1 MARVSKRNPYHDERG
16 RFTSANAAVGG
27 AGVRG
32 GRGKKPRVRR
42 GNETKSKSGES
53 KTVQELKNAGV
64 PDFAIEGILAEA
76 RQHDSP
82 QSFRVAFSV
91 QKMQGTYTHLTSEK
105 DFKVD
110 INRKTYGGSEG
121 FSTEPAINLSG
132 DPENW
137 KAVFREE
144 IQGWEHKTREEK
156 KAMLSGKG
164 KYLAIVTMP
173 NAPQGSYQNTT
184 GYDGHK
190 IYVGSKGLPHVVV
203 HKVMPYQQGVR
214 YFNKIHNKVWDVL
227 TGGDVVGGGN
237 YGGKLEEIWEYA
249 NKTKV
254 SKANPYHDE
263 RGRFTSANAAVGGS
277 GGRSGRVR
285 TIKPAPRK
293 RGKKGGK
300 RKADYKERIARI
312 DEKIDE
318 LVESRNN
325 LFDPMTE
332 RSIGGVVINRRT
344 GKPAKGSTR
353 LTESEKSAAAVKR
366 KQAEYSRKMKALQDK
381 RTEAMGDAA
390 RAAAKRQKKAETK
403 QARDAAYLKRP
414 RGKKSIEASRKFQ
427 ERLRQK
433 MFTSTEDR
441 FRMMRAVANAPSEL
455 VFRQPKPPKRDKK
468 RKRGWVGKVYV
479 GDLELVAVPALS
491 KNNPTSSDVHL
502 PTIMNR
508 KKKRTRKMMLEDI
521 VEKNAKL
528 KNPKGGL
535 TAAGRRHFK
544 RKEGANLK
552 PGVKGKADT
561 PEKMRRKGSFLTR
574 FFTNPSGPMKN
585 DKGEPTRLA
594 LSAAA
599 WGEPVP
605 RDRASAARLAAKG
618 RSLLQRYENRKK
630 VEKANPYH
638 DERGRFTSANAAV
651 GGAGMRTGRPGR
663 GHGSSKQR
671 KARHRAES
679 NALNNKQQDRY
690 HAARR
695 DGVSHEKALV
705 EAGGNPKA
713 FAMARKHQ
721 KLISSNKPKTPE
733 MQKAMDKVR
742 SEYQRLD
749 SASQS
754 QYMTYRIMTDESPG
768 GIKPFNIVA
777 ESAKQTDG
785 TISVSGGRSK
795 LSSKE
800 RRARR
805 DQRNAEQ
812 RDAFDTLVSR
822 TGQMKSRIEP
832 KNARDKAKAKKVRD
846 YMTPAAKRFKNPKHR
861 AYALE
866 RIKQMTSGK
875 ARPDGMSKP
884 YGMSAADV
892 RTYEAVLG
900 RIFKSG
906 RLKYGI

>member
-1 MARVSKRNPYHDERG
+1 VARVSKRNPYHDERG

-27 AGVRG
+27 
-32 GRGKKPRVRR
+32 
-42 GNETKSKSGES
+42 
-53 KTVQELKNAGV
+53 
-64 PDFAIEGILAEA
+64 
-76 RQHDSP
+76 
-82 QSFRVAFSV
+82 
-91 QKMQGTYTHLTSEK
+91 
-105 DFKVD
+105 
-110 INRKTYGGSEG
+110 
-121 FSTEPAINLSG
+121 
-132 DPENW
+132 
-137 KAVFREE
+137 
-144 IQGWEHKTREEK
+144 
-156 KAMLSGKG
+156 
-164 KYLAIVTMP
+164 
-173 NAPQGSYQNTT
+173 
-184 GYDGHK
+184 
-190 IYVGSKGLPHVVV
+190 
-203 HKVMPYQQGVR
+203 
-214 YFNKIHNKVWDVL
+214 
-227 TGGDVVGGGN
+227 
-237 YGGKLEEIWEYA
+237 
-249 NKTKV
+249 
-254 SKANPYHDE
+254 
-263 RGRFTSANAAVGGS
+263 S
-277 GGRSGRVR
+277 GGRARRVR

-293 RGKKGGK
+293 RGKKNGK

-312 DEKIDE
+312 DEKIDD
-318 LVESRNN
+318 LVDSKNN
-325 LFDPMTE
+325 LFDPMTG
-332 RSIGGVVINRRT
+332 RSVGGGVMNRRT
-344 GKPAKGSTR
+344 GKPAKGSKR
-353 LTESEKSAAAVKR
+353 LTEGEKTAAAVKR
-366 KQAEYSRKMKALQDK
+366 QQAEYRRKMKALQDK
-381 RTEAMGDAA
+381 RTEVMGDAA
-390 RAAAKRQKKAETK
+390 RAAAKRQKKAEAK
-403 QARDAAYLKRP
+403 QAREAAYQKRP
-414 RGKKSIEASRKFQ
+414 KSKKRIEQSRQFS

-433 MFTSTEDR
+433 MFSSPAEQLR
-441 FRMMRAVANAPSEL
+441 QLRAASDAPADL
-455 VFRQPKPPKRDKK
+455 VFRQPKPPKRDRK

-651 GGAGMRTGRPGR
+651 GGAGMRSGGKKRSGGRKLSRTGGASKRPSVKR
-663 GHGSSKQR
+663 GSSEERSDYPTPEKIAEVRAWMASR
-671 KARHRAES
+671 KEFPSEVRSMERAFEALKKKS
-679 NALNNKQQDRY
+679 ADAMLKDYDKMYNKAVKNNSPDPQDEASAMFTTKYKASVLAVENA
-690 HAARR
+690 
-695 DGVSHEKALV
+695 
-705 EAGGNPKA
+705 
-713 FAMARKHQ
+713 AM
-721 KLISSNKPKTPE
+721 LISTSMGERT
-733 MQKAMDKVR
+733 
-742 SEYQRLD
+742 SH
-749 SASQS
+749 
-754 QYMTYRIMTDESPG
+754 
-768 GIKPFNIVA
+768 
-777 ESAKQTDG
+777 
-785 TISVSGGRSK
+785 TISSEGGRSK

-892 RTYEAVLG
+892 RTFEAVLG

>member
-27 AGVRG
+27 
-32 GRGKKPRVRR
+32 
-42 GNETKSKSGES
+42 
-53 KTVQELKNAGV
+53 
-64 PDFAIEGILAEA
+64 
-76 RQHDSP
+76 
-82 QSFRVAFSV
+82 
-91 QKMQGTYTHLTSEK
+91 
-105 DFKVD
+105 
-110 INRKTYGGSEG
+110 
-121 FSTEPAINLSG
+121 
-132 DPENW
+132 
-137 KAVFREE
+137 
-144 IQGWEHKTREEK
+144 
-156 KAMLSGKG
+156 
-164 KYLAIVTMP
+164 
-173 NAPQGSYQNTT
+173 
-184 GYDGHK
+184 
-190 IYVGSKGLPHVVV
+190 
-203 HKVMPYQQGVR
+203 
-214 YFNKIHNKVWDVL
+214 
-227 TGGDVVGGGN
+227 
-237 YGGKLEEIWEYA
+237 
-249 NKTKV
+249 
-254 SKANPYHDE
+254 
-263 RGRFTSANAAVGGS
+263 S
-277 GGRSGRVR
+277 GGRARRVR

-293 RGKKGGK
+293 RGKKNGK

-312 DEKIDE
+312 DEKIDD
-318 LVESRNN
+318 LVDSKNN
-325 LFDPMTE
+325 LFDPMTG
-332 RSIGGVVINRRT
+332 RSVGGGVMNRRT
-344 GKPAKGSTR
+344 GKPAKGSKR
-353 LTESEKSAAAVKR
+353 LTEGEKTAAAVKR
-366 KQAEYSRKMKALQDK
+366 QQAEYRRKMKALQDK
-381 RTEAMGDAA
+381 RTEVMGDAA
-390 RAAAKRQKKAETK
+390 RAAAKRQKKAEAK
-403 QARDAAYLKRP
+403 QAREAAYQKRP
-414 RGKKSIEASRKFQ
+414 KSKKRIEQSRQFS

-433 MFTSTEDR
+433 MFSSPAEQLR
-441 FRMMRAVANAPSEL
+441 QLRAASDAPADL
-455 VFRQPKPPKRDKK
+455 VFRQPKPPKRDRK

-521 VEKNAKL
+521 VEKKAKL

-651 GGAGMRTGRPGR
+651 GGAGMRSGGKKRVPRGSKKGKAGASVKRRSSGEVDVVGNIYSAKEAEAVLGQARQKAIREEWASRTPASNMRAVELVNAINAIRRSGGTSKMLKDYDKMYNKAVKNNDPDPQGAAASGFMKKYGASVLAVEDAARFIISTGREMETSRIMGNFR
-663 GHGSSKQR
+663 EAQ
-671 KARHRAES
+671 
-679 NALNNKQQDRY
+679 
-690 HAARR
+690 
-695 DGVSHEKALV
+695 EKAT
-705 EAGGNPKA
+705 A
-713 FAMARKHQ
+713 FRAQ
-721 KLISSNKPKTPE
+721 
-733 MQKAMDKVR
+733 MD
-742 SEYQRLD
+742 
-749 SASQS
+749 
-754 QYMTYRIMTDESPG
+754 G
-768 GIKPFNIVA
+768 
-777 ESAKQTDG
+777 G
-785 TISVSGGRSK
+785 TISAEGGRSK